1 MQNLF
6 GISAF
11 LVVLVIRLSAA
22 EGPPQ
27 TPASE
32 LVAWHQEECLKLE
45 RLPCRDQGHPLPS
58 GPHTG
63 HKGSPAILSLRI
75 LTWVLLH

>member
-6 GISAF
+6 GISTL

-32 LVAWHQEECLKLE
+32 LVARHQEECLKLG
-45 RLPCRDQGHPLPS
+45 RSPCRERGYPLPS
-58 GPHTG
+58 GPHIG
-63 HKGSPAILSLRI
+63 HKGSPAVLSLRI
-75 LTWVLLH
+75 LTWVSLH